1 MTHHEHAATPTPG
14 WRAFWR
20 RGGWWKALLFVA
32 GYLVIYEAAGW
43 LLTSLFMGDGD
54 GGKPL
59 ASAQSVLVAIAAPLA
74 VGAIVLLAFL
84 RSARWPAST
93 FTRQPINGRWWM
105 WCAVGLAR
113 IPILLR
119 LFGIDYG
126 AFSPG
131 VVPAMFLAGLLVG
144 FTEELVY
151 RGIVV
156 KLLRN
161 AGHREVT
168 VAVLSSL
175 LFALSHSINAITGQ
189 PVATVAVTVVY
200 TFGFGI
206 LMYLAL
212 RVTGSL
218 VWPILLHA
226 LTDPTTIL
234 ATGGIDENT
243 LGTDN
248 VFLSIAGPFSYVFV
262 LAGLLALFFIRGRVT
277 HADNPTGNSA
287 NHLQGS

>member
-1 MTHHEHAATPTPG
+1 MTHHDHATTATTG
-14 WRAFWR
+14 WHAFWSH
-20 RGGWWKALLFVA
+20 GGWWKALLFVA
-32 GYLVIYEAAGW
+32 GYLVIYEGAGW
-43 LLTSLFMGDGD
+43 LLTSLFLGDGD
-54 GGKPL
+54 GGNPL

-74 VGAIVLLAFL
+74 VGAIVLLLFL
-84 RSARWPAST
+84 RSARWPASA
-93 FTRQPINGRWWM
+93 FTRQPVGGRWWM
-105 WCAVGLAR
+105 WFAVGLAL

-126 AFSPG
+126 AFAPG
-131 VVPAMFLAGLLVG
+131 VVPAMFFAGLLVG

-156 KLLRN
+156 KLLRD

-189 PVATVAVTVVY
+189 PIATVAVTVVY

-206 LMYLAL
+206 LMYLVL

-248 VFLSIAGPFSYVFV
+248 VFLSIAGPFNYVIV
-262 LAGLLALFFIRGRVT
+262 LAGLLALFFIRGRV
-277 HADNPTGNSA
+277 ARPLA
-287 NHLQGS
+287 